1 LKLLSYRIKGSP
13 GSSRMGFM
21 HGEKIVDLQ
30 EAWKRLQRDNSDND
44 AADAANRLFPAEPA
58 QFYSAGLSVIEQ
70 AKEVQTYAR
79 TNHMD
84 DICFNRDGVYLSTP
98 VPSPSKIICVGKN
111 YAAHAA
117 EMDSDVPDYPVI
129 FAKFANA
136 LIGPED
142 AIEKPVFVNKLDYE
156 AELTAVIGKEASH
169 VKREEALDY
178 IAGYTIGNDISARDL
193 QKRTPQWLQ
202 GKTLDRSTPVGP
214 WVVTADEVGD
224 VGNSSVYSYV
234 NGEERQS
241 ATTEKLIFDIPHLI
255 EFISSLITLK
265 PGDLIMTGTPDGVGM
280 GMEPP
285 QFLNDKDT
293 IGVEIDK
300 IGWMENRVSEVKPGF
315 SRPSL
320 NFWNRC

>member
-1 LKLLSYRIKGSP
+1 
-13 GSSRMGFM
+13 
-21 HGEKIVDLQ
+21 
-30 EAWKRLQRDNSDND
+30 
-44 AADAANRLFPAEPA
+44 
-58 QFYSAGLSVIEQ
+58 
-70 AKEVQTYAR
+70 
-79 TNHMD
+79 
-84 DICFNRDGVYLSTP
+84 
-98 VPSPSKIICVGKN
+98 
-111 YAAHAA
+111 
-117 EMDSDVPDYPVI
+117 
-129 FAKFANA
+129 
-136 LIGPED
+136 
-142 AIEKPVFVNKLDYE
+142 
-156 AELTAVIGKEASH
+156 GKEASH